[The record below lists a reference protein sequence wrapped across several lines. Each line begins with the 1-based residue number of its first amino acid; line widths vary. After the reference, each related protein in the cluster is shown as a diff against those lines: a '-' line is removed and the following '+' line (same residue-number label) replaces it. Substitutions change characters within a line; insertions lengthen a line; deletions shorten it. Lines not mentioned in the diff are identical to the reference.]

1 MRSTTIII
9 YSVIGD

>member
-9 YSVIGD
+9 KFDK